1 MRHCS
6 CDPLGR
12 KNSATSTAQIDQ
24 VRPVAHP
31 PKPHSGLGDKVGD
44 LWVAKATHHSPPHS
58 WKCVLNQQQQ
68 FAASGECNELRR
80 VAARRVGWQRTARL
94 CESQKLGQM
103 PGHQH
108 SSTHH
113 PNSSPKLG
121 PARLENRSRFSSPKN
136 RHVPKLAPTLRP
148 VSASLRLRCRSA
160 AFSYPLLCPRAGGNL
175 IQTHLSRLNDF
186 LLQHSRADGL

>member
-1 MRHCS
+1 MGFRPLAHLRSTQPKPTADWWMRHCS

-80 VAARRVGWQRTARL
+80 VAARRVGWRRTARL
-94 CESQKLGQM
+94 KEPQKL
-103 PGHQH
+103 
-108 SSTHH
+108 
-113 PNSSPKLG
+113 SP
-121 PARLENRSRFSSPKN
+121 FT
-136 RHVPKLAPTLRP
+136 APILSDSGRALPFITTFYLVRP
-148 VSASLRLRCRSA
+148 VAHPPEALRAWATRPA
-160 AFSYPLLCPRAGGNL
+160 
-175 IQTHLSRLNDF
+175 T
-186 LLQHSRADGL
+186 